1 VRVTDAGHRFT
12 MLNAEPADRQSTQCA
27 PRRRL
32 KDETGAMMAIDTLF
46 EPGSAYAPAG
56 RKRIFLAQPIE
67 AIRSLR

>member
-32 KDETGAMMAIDTLF
+32 KDETGAMMAIDTLLSPDPPMRR
-46 EPGSAYAPAG
+46 PGASAY
-56 RKRIFLAQPIE
+56 
-67 AIRSLR
+67 S